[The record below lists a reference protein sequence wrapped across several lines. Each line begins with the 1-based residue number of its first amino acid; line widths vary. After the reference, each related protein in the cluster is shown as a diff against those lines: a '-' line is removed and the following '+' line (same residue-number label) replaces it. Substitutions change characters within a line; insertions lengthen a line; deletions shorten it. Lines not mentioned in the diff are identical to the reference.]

1 MNEGTRAL
9 CNAPS
14 RKIFSPL
21 FRARW
26 QNMQNIVND
35 TVFET
40 MVPEPYKTYYLA
52 YIRQWLQWSRGFVPM
67 LHRGDFFSLGM
78 GYTVCD
84 IYATECMTG
93 GFTFQS
99 ADDNAKSFVENWAGE
114 DFSDTLGSMFFHASA
129 GGNCILALTPC
140 NNELYV
146 TAYPVNRV
154 IFQIGR
160 KNTITKATILNRFT
174 AGETAYYARELRIM
188 MDGEPYYRVQLAKG
202 TLVTSPSWTTSAIH
216 FIPEEIAEQWK
227 NAYGDI
233 EPGVWYKF
241 PKLHGLGLY
250 NIRNKSFAV
259 ALADLPG
266 YSDSSLHTALDV
278 LYSIDYN
285 YTQGQIDQ
293 YLGKGRGL
301 VPKQMG
307 IAGATKP
314 TVDGGTFAEAVYGDA
329 RQPLDEM
336 FYDQMPSQT
345 VEGDVIKPIF
355 MQADLRGEQ
364 RKFIRDADLEVLASK
379 VGLSSS
385 TLANHLNYNQSKT
398 ATQYEGEQ
406 DTTEKS
412 VMRKRRLAGEE
423 INKMLSDVL
432 YFYDVP
438 GTVTIQWGAAR
449 VNSSTENAEL
459 LQEYQAGA
467 LTLKQYLRRRWKEL
481 SETEVEDMA
490 AEIEAERAEQQQF
503 TEESFLRYQNDN
515 SKPTAEL
522 ASDSFGGSGNTN
534 SEGDER

>member
-9 CNAPS
+9 TNAPS
-14 RKIFSPL
+14 RKIFAPL

-40 MVPEPYKTYYLA
+40 MVPEPYKMYYLA

-84 IYATECMTG
+84 IFATECMTG
-93 GFTFQS
+93 GFSFQS
-99 ADDNAKSFVENWAGE
+99 ADDNAKAFVENWAGE
-114 DFSDTLGSMFFHASA
+114 YFSDVLGSMFFHSSA

-140 NNELYV
+140 KNELYV

-174 AGETAYYARELRIM
+174 AGGTAYYARELRIM

-202 TLVTSPSWTTSAIH
+202 TLVTSPSWTTSALG
-216 FIPEEIAEQWK
+216 FIPEEIAEQWQ

-250 NIRNKSFAV
+250 NVRNKDFAV

-307 IAGATKP
+307 KAGARTIAS
-314 TVDGGTFAEAVYGDA
+314 GETFAESVYGDA
-329 RQPLDEM
+329 TQPLDEM

-364 RKFIRDADLEVLASK
+364 RKYIRDADLEVLASK

-423 INKMLSDVL
+423 INKMLADVL
-432 YFYDVP
+432 LYYGVA
-438 GTVTIQWGAAR
+438 GAVTIQWGVSR

-459 LQEYQAGA
+459 LQEYQAGT
-467 LTLKQYLRRRWKEL
+467 LTLKQYLHHRWKTL
-481 SETEVEDMA
+481 SEAEIEDMA
-490 AEIEAERAEQQQF
+490 AEIQAEKAQEREF
-503 TEESFLRYQNDN
+503 TEESYLRYQYDH

-522 ASDSFGGSGNTN
+522 TGDSAGRGGDKDQ
-534 SEGDER
+534 EGDER